1 MKAARKKAEKAQA
14 DAASGAFEALAASN
28 ADGAVASRV
37 DFGCDA
43 KLWQKLQKSILAK
56 KAPSGSFLVCSS
68 GSGKVGVY
76 ACVAKNHALDAR
88 EWCAA
93 AADAIGG
100 GEGGAAVA
108 AAQAFAKGKGL

>member
-1 MKAARKKAEKAQA
+1 M
-14 DAASGAFEALAASN
+14 
-28 ADGAVASRV
+28 
-37 DFGCDA
+37 
-43 KLWQKLQKSILAK
+43 
-56 KAPSGSFLVCSS
+56 VCSS

-76 ACVAKNHALDAR
+76 ACVAKGHSIDAR

-100 GEGGAAVA
+100 GKGGGKEKAANMVVLGGGDVDAAVA

>member
-1 MKAARKKAEKAQA
+1 M
-14 DAASGAFEALAASN
+14 
-28 ADGAVASRV
+28 
-37 DFGCDA
+37 
-43 KLWQKLQKSILAK
+43 
-56 KAPSGSFLVCSS
+56 CSS

-76 ACVAKNHALDAR
+76 ACVAKNHTLDAR

-100 GEGGAAVA
+100 GKGGGKEKAANMVVLGGGDVGAAVA